1 MNKASFKIEI
11 VSFQSSGLYAILVWK
26 TVKKVNTHIQ
36 APSMHQLFLI
46 HLLFLFNISILSFF
60 TLILF
65 PNSATR
71 AHSHQHILCPSSSPP
86 PPPSQI
92 SDEWTCLCSVS
103 YRLSTQQAGRR
114 SKHYLLNKD
123 HILIS
128 TTKSIQSKI
137 QSKISLQENIIRS
150 LPILHPAPL
159 FRNKGWRSLVFCCQT
174 SVVTT

>member
-46 HLLFLFNISILSFF
+46 HHLFLFNISILSFF

-86 PPPSQI
+86 PPPPPSQI

-103 YRLSTQQAGRR
+103 YRLSTQQAGSR
-114 SKHYLLNKD
+114 SKHYLLNND

-137 QSKISLQENIIRS
+137 QSKSSLQENILRS
-150 LPILHPAPL
+150 LPILHPASL
-159 FRNKGWRSLVFCCQT
+159 FRNKG
-174 SVVTT
+174 

>member
-103 YRLSTQQAGRR
+103 YRLSTQQAGSRN
-114 SKHYLLNKD
+114 KHYLLNKD

-159 FRNKGWRSLVFCCQT
+159 FRNKG
-174 SVVTT
+174 